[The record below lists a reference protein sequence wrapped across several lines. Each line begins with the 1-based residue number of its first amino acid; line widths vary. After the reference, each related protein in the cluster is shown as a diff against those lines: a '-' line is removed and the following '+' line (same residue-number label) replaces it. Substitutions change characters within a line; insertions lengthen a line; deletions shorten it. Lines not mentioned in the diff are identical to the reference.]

1 MIDLGTGDVEGEDIV
16 AYKFQGI
23 KGIKKGINGNFISI
37 ACYMTVVTRKK
48 II

>member
-1 MIDLGTGDVEGEDIV
+1 MIDLGTGDVEEDIV